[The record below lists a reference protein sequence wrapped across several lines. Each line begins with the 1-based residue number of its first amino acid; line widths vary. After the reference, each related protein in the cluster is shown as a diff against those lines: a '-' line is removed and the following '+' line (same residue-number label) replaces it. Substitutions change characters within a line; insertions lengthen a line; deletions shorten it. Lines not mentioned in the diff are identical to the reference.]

1 LTCRAKVFKI
11 GQRFGPSTLKRQL
24 PAPDLRKILAIKQF
38 VATPQIHEGYAPPL
52 RTAFSLKLL
61 QISDTFN
68 CRFKV
73 QKLSNL
79 SLFSGS
85 FLIYWERGKR

>member
-1 LTCRAKVFKI
+1 
-11 GQRFGPSTLKRQL
+11 
-24 PAPDLRKILAIKQF
+24 LAIKQF

-73 QKLSNL
+73 KKPLAP
-79 SLFSGS
+79 
-85 FLIYWERGKR
+85 